1 MAVHSLKTVQLIPV
15 GVAQAWTF
23 FSDPSNLA
31 ELTPAYLDFTVISHH
46 QGRTMYPGQIIE
58 YTIKPVLGIPVY
70 WMTEITH
77 VRHEEFFVDE
87 QRYGP
92 YSFWH
97 HQHRFKAVEGGV
109 EMTDIVHYK
118 MPLGFL
124 GGLSNGLFVRRQ
136 LKQIFSFRFDR
147 VETVLGKWPSGQ
159 AKTLEFH

>member
-1 MAVHSLKTVQLIPV
+1 MAVHSLKTAQLIPV
-15 GVAQAWTF
+15 SVSQAWTF

-31 ELTPAYLDFTVISHH
+31 DLTPGYLDFTVVSHH
-46 QGRTMYPGQIIE
+46 QGNVMYPGQIIE
-58 YTIKPVLGIPVY
+58 YTIKPLLGIPVY

-77 VRHEEFFVDE
+77 VRHEQFFVDE

-97 HQHRFKAVEGGV
+97 HQHRFKPVEGGL

-124 GGLSNGLFVRRQ
+124 GGMANGLFVRRQ
-136 LKQIFSFRFDR
+136 LEQIFSYRFEKIE
-147 VETVLGKWPSGQ
+147 VKFGPWPAGQ
-159 AKTLEFH
+159 KKEMKFF